1 MQTKN
6 LELLN
11 EEFKKIRALGYVKSA
26 RKGYTGVGKTL
37 EDLLGKKEDNL
48 DMPDYNG
55 IEITTNLGYTNS
67 YTTLFNLKPSGI
79 EMKELCMRYGYP
91 DKETNKNILNVSITS
106 ASTLISN
113 RYYFNLKIDYKSKK
127 ILLIIKNRIGQ
138 VLEDKIYWSFEQLK
152 QKINKKLQLV
162 AIVYD
167 WPTARNNK
175 KYYKY
180 YQIKYYKLKNFNKF
194 IELIE
199 QGTIRISFKIGFFK
213 SGPKKDLYHDRG
225 TSFELEAKNF
235 YKLFKRIYIWST
247 CLDQGELQA

>member
-1 MQTKN
+1 
-6 LELLN
+6 
-11 EEFKKIRALGYVKSA
+11 
-26 RKGYTGVGKTL
+26 
-37 EDLLGKKEDNL
+37 
-48 DMPDYNG
+48 MPDYNG
-55 IEITTNLGYTNS
+55 IEIKTKLGYTNS
-67 YTTLFNLKPSGI
+67 YTILFNLKPSGI

-138 VLEDKIYWSFEQLK
+138 VLEDNIYWSFEQLE

-213 SGPKKDLYHDRG
+213 SGTKKDLYQ
-225 TSFELEAKNF
+225 F
-235 YKLFKRIYIWST
+235 
-247 CLDQGELQA
+247 